1 MGIKAQLQD
10 DLKTAMRD
18 KNEVRKAVLRLTLA
32 AIKNAEIDRRGELD
46 EASAMAVAQTEVKRR
61 RDTIAELEQ
70 VNRPD
75 LLAAEKAELDYLLP
89 YLPQQMSREEVAQAA
104 RAVIA
109 ELGAAGPVQTSNVM
123 KRLMADL
130 KGKADGKLVNQVV
143 QELLSK

>member
-61 RDTIAELEQ
+61 RDTIAELEKF
-70 VNRPD
+70 NRPD

-89 YLPQQMSREEVAQAA
+89 YLPQQLSREEVAQAA
-104 RAVIA
+104 RAVMA
-109 ELGAAGPVQTSNVM
+109 ELGAAGPVQTGNVM